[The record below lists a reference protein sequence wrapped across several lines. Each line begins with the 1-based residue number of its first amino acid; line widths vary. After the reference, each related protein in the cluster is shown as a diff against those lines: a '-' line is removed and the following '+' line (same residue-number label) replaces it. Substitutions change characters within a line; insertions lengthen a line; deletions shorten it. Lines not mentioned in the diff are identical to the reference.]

1 MVVASLFSIVTAI
14 VFILILILV
23 NREITGLYIIAINVV
38 VSIIYVIIL
47 EILADKK
54 KGKSVTS
61 RK

>member
-1 MVVASLFSIVTAI
+1 MILASLFSIVTAI
-14 VFILILILV
+14 LFVLILFLV
-23 NREITGLYIIAINVV
+23 NKEITGIYIIVINVI